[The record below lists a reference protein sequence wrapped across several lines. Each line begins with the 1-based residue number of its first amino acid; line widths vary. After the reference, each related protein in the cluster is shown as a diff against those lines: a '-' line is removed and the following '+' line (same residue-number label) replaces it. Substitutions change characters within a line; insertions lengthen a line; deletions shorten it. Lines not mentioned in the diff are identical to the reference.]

1 MKFKDKV
8 VLVTGSSR
16 GIGAGILYD
25 FAKEGASVIINYN
38 NSYDDAVLLREK
50 IINDFDAKVMLCKC
64 DVSNEEEVINMVDM
78 IISKFGKIDILVN
91 NAGLAIDS
99 LFDEKS
105 FDDFSRIINVN
116 LIGTYLVSK
125 YVGKYMVKNKFGRI
139 INIASD
145 NAIGSYYPESAD
157 YDASKAGVISLTH
170 NMARFYSPYVNVNCV
185 CPGWIDTDM
194 NKELDSLQRKE
205 IVSKIL
211 VNRFGKVSDVSN
223 LVLFLASCESSF
235 INDSVIKVN
244 GGISNEWFL

>member
-1 MKFKDKV
+1 MFMRFKGKT

-16 GIGAGILYD
+16 GLGKTIIEQ
-25 FAKEGASVIINYN
+25 FAKEGANIVVNYN
-38 NSYDDAVLLREK
+38 SSEVDALYLLEK
-50 IINDFDAKVMLCKC
+50 VTTKYGVSGLCIKC
-64 DVSNEEEVINMVDM
+64 DVSKEDEVKEM
-78 IISKFGKIDILVN
+78 ISKIYGEFGRIDILVN
-91 NAGLAIDS
+91 NAGICNDS

-105 FDDFSRIINVN
+105 IDDFSRVINVN

-125 YVGKYMVKNKFGRI
+125 YVGKYMVNNKFGRI

-211 VNRFGKVSDVSN
+211 VNRFGNVSDVSN

-244 GGISNEWFL
+244 GGISNE